1 MGGYQVKYEELVKA
15 IREDE
20 EWERQIQANSS
31 YNDGWTRDLYK
42 KGLNRRK
49 SKRHCDL
56 DALD

>member
-1 MGGYQVKYEELVKA
+1 MKYEELVKA